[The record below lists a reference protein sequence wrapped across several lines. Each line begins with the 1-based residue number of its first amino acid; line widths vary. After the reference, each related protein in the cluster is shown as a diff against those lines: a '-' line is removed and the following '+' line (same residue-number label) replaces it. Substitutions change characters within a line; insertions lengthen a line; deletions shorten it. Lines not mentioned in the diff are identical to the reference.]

1 MSSTTKVIVTLI
13 IGIALGIAL
22 SPASMKL
29 LSTQDHQ
36 TNQSTFSNKKPLYW
50 VAPMDP
56 NYRRDK
62 PGKSPMGMDLLPVY
76 ESDQTSRSED
86 ESLVSI
92 SSAVEQNLGVKTA
105 VVEKGSMTNN
115 IKTVGYVQYDEN
127 RIFHIHPRVEGW
139 VETLYVKA
147 IGDPVSKNQP
157 LYRLYSPQLVNAQE
171 EFLLALGSEQENLV
185 SAARNRLQAFKISDG
200 FIKELERTGKVN
212 QTVTFYAPADG
223 VVDHLNIREG
233 FYVKLDTTL
242 FSIVQLD
249 QVWVEAEIY
258 ERDAAIIKIGMPVTM
273 TLDYL
278 PAKKWQGV
286 VDYIYPTLNS
296 QSRTLAVRLVFDNT
310 DHLLKPNMFANLV
323 IAADS
328 LNDILM
334 VPKQAIIRTEQQDRV
349 VLSLGSGQFKS
360 VPVTIGRVGRDKI
373 QILDGLDETDV
384 IVTSAQFLIDSESSK
399 GAALE
404 RIESEQ
410 EVMIWAQG
418 TVNHVMSEQRLVNI
432 THGPIEALG
441 MMGMT
446 MHFELADSL
455 DITRL
460 ADGQEL
466 HFRIEQSETGMYRI
480 VDIHVMSEAKAS
492 SDTDMHKHH

>member
-1 MSSTTKVIVTLI
+1 MSSITKVIVTLI
-13 IGIALGIAL
+13 IGIALGVAL
-22 SPASMKL
+22 SSGDMKL
-29 LSTQDHQ
+29 LSNQDHK
-36 TNQSTFSNKKPLYW
+36 TDHSEYTAKEPLYW
-50 VAPMDP
+50 VAPMDA

-62 PGKSPMGMDLLPVY
+62 PGKSPMGMDLVPVY
-76 ESDQTSRSED
+76 EEDKNTSSDD

-92 SSAVEQNLGVKTA
+92 SSTVEQNLGVKTA
-105 VVEKGSMTNN
+105 AVEKGTMTNN

-157 LYRLYSPQLVNAQE
+157 LYRLYSPELVNAQE
-171 EFLLALGSEQENLV
+171 EFLLALKSKQANLIR
-185 SAARNRLQAFKISDG
+185 AARNRLQAFKISDG
-200 FIKELERTGKVN
+200 FIKELEKTGDVN
-212 QTVTFYAPADG
+212 QTVTFYSPADG

-233 FYVKLDTTL
+233 FFVKLDTTL

-249 QVWVEAEIY
+249 QVWVEAEVY
-258 ERDAAIIKIGMPVTM
+258 ERDAALIKTGLPVTM
-273 TLDYL
+273 KLDYL
-278 PAKKWQGV
+278 PAKEWQGV
-286 VDYIYPTLNS
+286 VDYVYPTLNN
-296 QSRTLAVRLVFDNT
+296 QSRTLAVRLIFDNP
-310 DHLLKPNMFANLV
+310 DNLLKPNMFANLE
-323 IAADS
+323 ITAEPLD
-328 LNDILM
+328 DILM
-334 VPKQAIIRTEQQDRV
+334 VPKEAIIRTEQQDRV

-360 VPVTIGRVGRDKI
+360 VPVTIGRVGPHKI
-373 QILDGLDETDV
+373 QVLDGLSETDT

-404 RIESEQ
+404 RIESEE

-418 TVNHVMSEQRLVNI
+418 TVNHIMSEQRLVNI

-455 DITRL
+455 DISRL

-466 HFRIEQSETGMYRI
+466 HFRIEQSESGMYRI
-480 VDIHVMSEAKAS
+480 VEIHILSEAKAS